1 MAISPLGAVIYTNQ
15 NTTAAATKQ
24 TAFQNR
30 AEMQNVMAGAIAN
43 EKDAVVK
50 EVRPTE
56 ETYKIDPEKEHQ
68 KEKNEEETGA
78 KEEETTRDTKHKHL
92 KESEDDDTPPTSLLD
107 ITV

>member
-1 MAISPLGAVIYTNQ
+1 MAVGPVGAMIYTNQ
-15 NTTAAATKQ
+15 NVTAAATKQ

-68 KEKNEEETGA
+68 KQKNEEESGA

-92 KESEDDDTPPTSLLD
+92 KKSDDNGTPTSLLD